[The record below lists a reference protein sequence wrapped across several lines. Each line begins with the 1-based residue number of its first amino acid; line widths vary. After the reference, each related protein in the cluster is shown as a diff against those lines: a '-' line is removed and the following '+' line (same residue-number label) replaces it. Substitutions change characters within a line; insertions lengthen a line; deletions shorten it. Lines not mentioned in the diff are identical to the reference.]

1 MNVYVVDARG
11 TDGEMT
17 IDIVSRSSQQVSGAF
32 PCQGGECDSRTLQGE
47 RVHSSKGGGEEA
59 VHQRRIGSSGSDS
72 SFKQLEIWIL
82 VFPRSG
88 CLCTSGL
95 GLLSFLPFLKSHSF
109 SLSEEQRSSGASS
122 VKQPLRSEGLK
133 LGSQRVHFRP
143 QSLQLEP
150 EPRLSLGPARVDLQ
164 LAQGWI
170 HIKPAQLQTR
180 SELQPDKPRLSG
192 RPAELNF
199 GAAELNSRPTGLH
212 ELLGACKRPYKE
224 ADNAGSRVESKVP

>member
-47 RVHSSKGGGEEA
+47 RLHSSKGGGEEA

-95 GLLSFLPFLKSHSF
+95 GFLSFLPFLKSHSF

-122 VKQPLRSEGLK
+122 VKQPLRSERLK
-133 LGSQRVHFRP
+133 LGSQRVHLRP

-180 SELQPDKPRLSG
+180 SELLQPDGPRFSG
-192 RPAELNF
+192 RPTELNF
-199 GAAELNSRPTGLH
+199 GATELNGRSAGFH
-212 ELLGACKRPYKE
+212 ELLGACKGPDKE
-224 ADNAGSRVESKVP
+224 ADNPGTSVES